1 MNQPILF
8 YDGTCGF
15 CQWSV
20 QLVLEH
26 EKLPTF
32 YFASLQSDFAKKH
45 LPKALTKDLNSVV
58 VLDNQRIFTQ
68 SDAVIKVASTLSFP
82 YSLAKIGQF
91 IPKSVRNTLYQ
102 LVAQNRQ
109 KLSPV
114 SKKCRILTK
123 EERMRF
129 IE

>member
-45 LPKALTKDLNSVV
+45 LPEALTKDLNSVV

-102 LVAQNRQ
+102 LVVKNRK
-109 KLSPV
+109 KLI
-114 SKKCRILTK
+114 KMTK
-123 EERMRF
+123 ML
-129 IE
+129 